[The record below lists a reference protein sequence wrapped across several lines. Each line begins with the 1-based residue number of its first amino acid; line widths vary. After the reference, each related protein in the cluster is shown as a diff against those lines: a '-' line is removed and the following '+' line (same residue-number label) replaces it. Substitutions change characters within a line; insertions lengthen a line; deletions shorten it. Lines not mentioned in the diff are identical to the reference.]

1 MDNKT
6 AAERSRNM
14 SKIRSVDT
22 KPELVIR
29 KRLFADGFRYRLHD
43 KKLPGKPDIVL
54 KKYRAA
60 VFING
65 CFWHGHEGC
74 KYSRIPE
81 THADFWKE
89 KIGRNKERDAKERQA
104 LTNAGWRVLVIWT
117 CALRNKAAVESTYD
131 ALKKW
136 LTEDSSDFAEIPLS
150 TKL

>member
-22 KPELVIR
+22 KPEIVIR

-60 VFING
+60 GFING
-65 CFWHGHEGC
+65 WFWHGHEGC

-81 THADFWKE
+81 THADFWAE
-89 KIGRNKERDAKERQA
+89 KIGRNKERDTKERQA
-104 LTNAGWRVLVIWT
+104 LADAGWRVLVIWT

-136 LTEDSSDFAEIPLS
+136 LTESNSDFAEIPQVAEN
-150 TKL
+150 

>member
-81 THADFWKE
+81 THADFWAE
-89 KIGRNKERDAKERQA
+89 KIGRNKERDTKERQA
-104 LTNAGWRVLVIWT
+104 LADAGWRVLVIWT

-131 ALKKW
+131 ALKEW
-136 LTEDSSDFAEIPLS
+136 LTEDSSNFAEIPQAAES
-150 TKL
+150 

>member
-22 KPELVIR
+22 KPEIVIR

-81 THADFWKE
+81 THADFWAE
-89 KIGRNKERDAKERQA
+89 KIGRNKERDTKERQA
-104 LTNAGWRVLVIWT
+104 LADAGWRVLVIWT

-136 LTEDSSDFAEIPLS
+136 LTEGNSDFAEIPQVAEN
-150 TKL
+150 